1 MLEVE
6 KLDIIPEQF
15 RGDYVEKKDGEKVT
29 FIHRAFVASKENTE
43 KLKGRLADY
52 DTLKAKLQ
60 AIEDERAKEAREREE
75 RKLKGLRDANDYE
88 ALLKLEQ
95 EKTQD
100 LERRSGETV
109 KQYQDR
115 LKAANDKL
123 AKKAVDSAIGELA
136 TLAHDDHKAA
146 FTRLVKSQVTYD
158 AESDKYTFLDDDGG
172 ATSLDLQGFKAHIA
186 SSKVYA
192 GLIKA
197 ETSKGGHGENS
208 RNAGGGRVITRAAF
222 DAMGANER
230 AAFFK
235 AGGKLKD

>member
-6 KLDIIPEQF
+6 SLDIVPESF
-15 RGDYVEKKDGEKVT
+15 RGDYVEKKDGDKVT
-29 FIHRAFVASKENTE
+29 FIHRAFVAVKEKNQ
-43 KLKGRLADY
+43 KLEGRLADF
-52 DTLKAKLQ
+52 DTVKTKLQ
-60 AIEDERAKEAREREE
+60 TIEEQQAKEARERED
-75 RKLKGLRDANDYE
+75 RKLKGLRDAHDYE

-123 AKKAVDSAIGELA
+123 AKKAVDSAISELA
-136 TLAHDDHKAA
+136 ALAHDDHKAA
-146 FTRLVKSQVTYD
+146 FTRLVRSQVTFD
-158 AESDKYTFLDDDGG
+158 PETDKYTFLDDDGG
-172 ATSLDLQGFKAHIA
+172 ATSLDLEGFKAHIA

-208 RNAGGGRVITRAAF
+208 RNAGGGKVITRAAF
-222 DAMGANER
+222 ENLDPKSKSEFMR
-230 AAFFK
+230 